1 VKFFLDTSVLV
12 AATRTL
18 DQRHPA
24 SYNLVARCEPQHA
37 YCAAHTLAEV
47 YANLTGMPP
56 PHRFLPAQALL
67 ILEDIRSKF
76 DCIALTAEE
85 VFNTTRQAAK
95 LKLPGGIIYDALLL
109 TCVRKV
115 GADRIYTWNV
125 RHFQMIAPDLAE
137 RIVRP

>member
-24 SYNLVARCEPQHA
+24 SYNLVGRCEPQHA
-37 YCAAHTLAEV
+37 SCAAHTLAEV

-67 ILEDIRSKF
+67 ILEYIRSKF
-76 DCIALTAEE
+76 DCIALTSEE
-85 VFNTTRQAAK
+85 VFDTTQRAAK

-109 TCVRKV
+109 TCARKV
-115 GADRIYTWNV
+115 RADRIYTWNV
-125 RHFQMIAPDLAE
+125 RHFQIVAPDLAD
-137 RIVRP
+137 RIVTP

>member
-24 SYNLVARCEPQHA
+24 SYNLVGRCEPQHA
-37 YCAAHTLAEV
+37 SCAAHTLAEV
-47 YANLTGMPP
+47 YANLAGMPP

-67 ILEDIRSKF
+67 ILEGIRSKF
-76 DCIALTAEE
+76 NCIALTAEE
-85 VFNTTRQAAK
+85 GFNTTQRAAT

-109 TCVRKV
+109 TCARKI
-115 GADRIYTWNV
+115 GAEQIYTWNA
-125 RHFQMIAPDLAE
+125 RHFQMVAPDLAE
-137 RIVRP
+137 RILTP